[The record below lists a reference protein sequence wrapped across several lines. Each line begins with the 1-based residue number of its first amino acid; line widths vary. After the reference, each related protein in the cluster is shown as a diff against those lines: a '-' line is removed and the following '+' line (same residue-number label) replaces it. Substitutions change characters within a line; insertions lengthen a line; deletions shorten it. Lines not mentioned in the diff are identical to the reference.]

1 MHETT
6 KVLIEECKTGNEK
19 AVERMLEKFQPLI
32 HKYARYFGENEK
44 EDIAQ
49 ELRIALYEAV
59 IKIENVENEVAATNY
74 IVRSIKHRFGQLYK
88 KQLQIRD
95 MEDAFLEDFDVG
107 YDELS
112 YENSVFYVDL
122 VDKLKQC
129 SKKQR
134 FIIYE
139 ILNHDAS
146 DGEIAERLGVSKQ
159 YVNRIKKKIF

>member
-1 MHETT
+1 MSETT
-6 KVLIEECKTGNEK
+6 KDLIEGCKLGNEK

-32 HKYARYFGENEK
+32 HKYARCFNENEK
-44 EDIAQ
+44 EDIVQ
-49 ELRIALYEAV
+49 ELRIVVYEAV
-59 IKIENVENEVAATNY
+59 IKIENVENEGAVTNY

-95 MEDAFLEDFDVG
+95 MEEAFWEDFDVG

-129 SKKQR
+129 SEKQR
-134 FIIYE
+134 FIICE

-159 YVNRIKKKIF
+159 YVNRIKKQIF

>member
-1 MHETT
+1 MQETT
-6 KVLIEECKTGNEK
+6 KTLIEECKAGNEK

-59 IKIENVENEVAATNY
+59 IKIENVENEGAATNY
-74 IVRSIKHRFGQLYK
+74 IVRSIKHRFGQL
-88 KQLQIRD
+88 D